1 MKKWTG
7 YYQRNYKMNHNKKRN
22 TAFLYEALV
31 RELTK
36 SVVHKNEERKAA
48 VVSVIKE
55 FFNNSSVLK
64 KELKLYNDIIET
76 RGVSKNAA
84 EKIVSYVKR
93 ERETLDTKK
102 LFEEQTQL
110 INKIHN
116 TLSEDVLSNFVPNY
130 KALASI
136 YQMFSPNTKIKNK
149 VLMENTIVQY
159 MSVQPQ
165 QVTEQKRINNAT
177 MRIFSSKFNNHYNG
191 LLEEQRTLLSK
202 YISSFTDNGLELKV
216 FLNDEIGRIKEHVT
230 NNKDSFNGE
239 IKEKIN
245 AVLLMVEGFKGQMIT
260 EDILKQIL
268 KMQQLVSE
276 IKSND

>member
-1 MKKWTG
+1 
-7 YYQRNYKMNHNKKRN
+7 
-22 TAFLYEALV
+22 
-31 RELTK
+31 
-36 SVVHKNEERKAA
+36 
-48 VVSVIKE
+48 
-55 FFNNSSVLK
+55 
-64 KELKLYNDIIET
+64 
-76 RGVSKNAA
+76 
-84 EKIVSYVKR
+84 
-93 ERETLDTKK
+93 
-102 LFEEQTQL
+102 
-110 INKIHN
+110 
-116 TLSEDVLSNFVPNY
+116 
-130 KALASI
+130 
-136 YQMFSPNTKIKNK
+136 
-149 VLMENTIVQY
+149 MENTIVQY

>member
-1 MKKWTG
+1 
-7 YYQRNYKMNHNKKRN
+7 MNHNKKRN

-55 FFNNSSVLK
+55 FFNNNSVLK

-84 EKIVSYVKR
+84 EKIVSYVKK

-116 TLSEDVLSNFVPNY
+116 TLSEDVFSNFVPNY

-136 YQMFSPNTKIKNK
+136 YQMFSPSTKIKNK